1 MRKNLRHKFA
11 LLVLATGTLGLTA
24 CSDNANDS
32 EALAPSTID
41 PKQWTLDA
49 YMDTSVKPGDDFARY
64 CWGTWYNENKDKE
77 GDAGIWQDSE
87 ILQKSYVNSLN
98 RKESKILE
106 SDLSNL
112 GENEEEIEKL
122 RQRISHLMEVRN
134 EGNPYNIA
142 KELGEFLAAGKNSLI
157 SREIDAYG
165 NKGYYGIT
173 LSSKLTPNI
182 QKPDVLP
189 SDITPWLMTLGLSE
203 ENAQEV
209 AENALT
215 NEFKGANSIEPTE
228 GRPEAGTNPDKE
240 EGVNEYFCQGLGI
253 DKSQL
258 KNYVSKQ
265 VGLGEFIGQNA
276 THLVDMMMCY
286 EAADILLMSKAALE
300 ESETCRLTYSDD
312 FLTSVTETLLCYPQS
327 KEYSDKYC
335 TTEMRNM
342 AFNLMEDLRTTFAQ
356 RIDSRDWM
364 SSTTK
369 QEAKNKLNQM
379 KFFACYPDNWI
390 DCGFPQLKGNSLYE
404 DVVILRQTWSNLCKE
419 LLSHDPREDQFNYA
433 LAQGYT
439 TYLVNCFYTRETNTA
454 CIFAPFLMKPF
465 YSTENSDATLYAIG
479 CVMGHEMTHGFDNG
493 GALYGPKGENVN
505 WWTVADKQEFDTR
518 AQLLVDCY
526 NHLPG
531 YIDCPG
537 NVFAKGEKTLGEN
550 IADIGGLELALQL
563 YTTKMTQ
570 QGYYGDELVKQQKRF
585 FQAFANIWRIKG
597 ETKTIIEDLATD
609 THANNYTRI
618 LGTTMNCDRWYELY
632 DVKWG
637 DKNYLFPEKRT
648 HIW

>member
-11 LLVLATGTLGLTA
+11 LLLLATGTLGLTA

-32 EALAPSTID
+32 ETLAPSTID

-77 GDAGIWQDSE
+77 GDVGIWQDCK

-122 RQRISHLMEVRN
+122 RQRIRHLTEVRS
-134 EGNPYNIA
+134 EGNPYYIA
-142 KELGEFLAAGKNSLI
+142 KELGEFLVAGKNSII
-157 SREIDAYG
+157 SCEIDNYG
-165 NKGYYGIT
+165 SKGYYGIS
-173 LSSKLTPNI
+173 LSNQLTPNI

-203 ENAQEV
+203 VDAQVV
-209 AENALT
+209 AENGLA
-215 NEFKGANSIEPTE
+215 NEFKGANSIETE
-228 GRPEAGTNPDKE
+228 GRPEAGTDPDKK
-240 EGVNEYFCQGLGI
+240 EGINEYFCQGLGI

-265 VGLGEFIGQNA
+265 VGLGEFIEQNS

-300 ESETCRLTYSDD
+300 DSKRNEVTFDD

-356 RIDSRDWM
+356 RID
-364 SSTTK
+364 
-369 QEAKNKLNQM
+369 N
-379 KFFACYPDNWI
+379 
-390 DCGFPQLKGNSLYE
+390 
-404 DVVILRQTWSNLCKE
+404 
-419 LLSHDPREDQFNYA
+419 H
-433 LAQGYT
+433 
-439 TYLVNCFYTRETNTA
+439 
-454 CIFAPFLMKPF
+454 
-465 YSTENSDATLYAIG
+465 
-479 CVMGHEMTHGFDNG
+479 NG
-493 GALYGPKGENVN
+493 
-505 WWTVADKQEFDTR
+505 
-518 AQLLVDCY
+518 
-526 NHLPG
+526 
-531 YIDCPG
+531 
-537 NVFAKGEKTLGEN
+537 
-550 IADIGGLELALQL
+550 
-563 YTTKMTQ
+563 
-570 QGYYGDELVKQQKRF
+570 
-585 FQAFANIWRIKG
+585 
-597 ETKTIIEDLATD
+597 
-609 THANNYTRI
+609 
-618 LGTTMNCDRWYELY
+618 
-632 DVKWG
+632 
-637 DKNYLFPEKRT
+637 
-648 HIW
+648 